1 MIVLHAC
8 WSHPTLRVWGESSY
22 RRPGVRRRAATHP
35 AAKAWPHPFAAEW
48 GPLHDAVEAVGLAQ
62 WKDATRND
70 LTLRLP
76 SYPRSPQPSPQAH
89 RFESAET
96 GEEIEGTALWT
107 VPAVYLS
114 GRTSAALDFLLA
126 LPGAPPQGVAVG
138 DTLRGLA
145 EAAKLA
151 LELVARGRVVPVLD
165 APSTRGGEAAWRPVL
180 TDPADQAHFEA
191 LVRSLPGACW
201 AAEPAHE
208 DDGAAGFVRA
218 LVDGCVR
225 QGLANHKL
233 APMRR
238 GRRPAAEQWLRAL
251 AERSGTF
258 TAEGG
263 AETLQTALAA
273 WSRPVAPASRGGV
286 RTCFLLTPPDAAEPL
301 AVAPEGDA
309 PVAAP
314 DGEAPAVAPEAPW
327 RLEFLLQS
335 VDDPSLL
342 VAADEVWRTTGPL
355 AVLRGTVADPQ
366 ERLIGDLGRA
376 LRLFPPLEPALRT
389 ARPTGVEL
397 DAEAA
402 YRFLRE
408 GAPLLAQAGF
418 AVRVPAWWTRP
429 ATRLG
434 VKLRARPTTPAAA
447 AEGSSGRFGMDA
459 IVAYDWQLSLG
470 GVALTAEEF
479 RALAGRK
486 VPLVRFRGE
495 WVELK
500 PAEVEA
506 ALRLFDR
513 HESGE
518 MTAAEVL
525 RLAAGGEGGTA
536 GLPLAGVEAEGWLGE
551 LLAGAGDATAKPASE
566 PPGFVGKL
574 RPYQKRGVG
583 WLRFLDH
590 LGVGACL
597 ADDMGLGKAQPL
609 DAGILT
615 PGGWTRMGDI
625 RVGDAVIG
633 ASGGPCRV
641 VGVYPRGER
650 EVFRVTFS
658 DGSATECCDDHLW
671 QVHSPVQNG
680 RGTPPRV
687 LPLKEIRAKLRD
699 GAGNARFF
707 IPMVGPVQFHEQPLP
722 LDPYLLGAL
731 LGDGGIAPTGPGGF
745 SGSRCA
751 APGANEFAAGTTR
764 SPLRGLSGPAPAE
777 GTDRERG
784 LRAGP
789 AANSFAPGRAAH
801 HHRSARIS
809 SHTAT
814 SSTGGIGMVERVAAG
829 LRGPTIIHRRRGGEY
844 GNPSP
849 GIHEP
854 VLDALRELGLAGC
867 RSETKYIPEIYK
879 LASATSRV
887 ALLQGLLDTD
897 GHVRPGDNNVEYC
910 TVSPRL
916 AEDVRFL
923 VQSLGGRARIRTKPT
938 KRPLAYRMSICLPNT
953 VKPFALGR
961 KAATYHGRE
970 KYPPSRA
977 IVDVQPVGTRPVQC
991 IAVDAPDHLYVTD
1004 DFIVT
1009 HNTVE
1014 LLALLLAER
1023 TEGERTPPTLLV
1035 CPMSLVGN
1043 WQREAARFAPG
1054 LRVHVHHGAERLGGA
1069 ALRKAIR
1076 GSDLVLTT
1084 YALAARDREELASV
1098 QWGRVVLDE
1107 AQNVKNAATRQSQA
1121 VRAFRAPRRIALTG
1135 TPVENRLGELWSILD
1150 FLNPGLLGPASTFR
1164 RRFATPIERYRDTER
1179 AEELKRLVRPFILR
1193 RLKTDRRIIR
1203 DLPAKHE
1210 MRVFCNLTREQASL
1224 YQATVDEMLTR
1235 VEESA
1240 GIERRGLVLATL
1252 LKLKQVCNHPAQLLQ
1267 DGSALAGRSGKVARL
1282 EEILEEVLELGDRAL
1297 VFTQFAEMGHMLRHH
1312 LEERFGREVPFLHG
1326 GTSRAGRDTMVA
1338 RFQAEDGPSI
1348 LLLSLK
1354 AGGTGLNLT
1363 AANHVIH
1370 FDRWWNPAV
1379 EDQATDRAF
1388 RIGQR
1393 RDVQVRKLVCAG
1405 TLEERIDEMI
1415 EEKKQ
1420 LAESVLGAGEAW
1432 LTELSTAQLR
1442 QVVALAA
1449 DAVAE

>member
-1 MIVLHAC
+1 
-8 WSHPTLRVWGESSY
+8 
-22 RRPGVRRRAATHP
+22 
-35 AAKAWPHPFAAEW
+35 
-48 GPLHDAVEAVGLAQ
+48 VEGVGLAQ
-62 WKDATRND
+62 WKDASRFD

-96 GEEIEGTALWT
+96 GEEVEGTALWT

-114 GRTSAALDFLLA
+114 GKTAAALDFLLA
-126 LPGAPPQGVAVG
+126 LPAAPPQGVLIG
-138 DTLRGLA
+138 DSLRGLA

-165 APSTRGGEAAWRPVL
+165 GASARGGEAVWRPVL

-208 DDGAAGFVRA
+208 DDGAAGFIRA

-225 QGLANHKL
+225 QGLGGHKL
-233 APMRR
+233 APTRR
-238 GRRPAAEQWLRAL
+238 GRRPAAELWLRAL

-263 AETLQTALAA
+263 AAEPLQAALAA

-286 RTCFLLTPPDAAEPL
+286 RTCFLLTPPDADAL
-301 AVAPEGDA
+301 AASDA
-309 PVAAP
+309 LAAAP
-314 DGEAPAVAPEAPW
+314 DGEATQEAPDATPEAPW
-327 RLEFLLQS
+327 RLDFLLQS

-342 VAADEVWRTTGPL
+342 VTAEEVWRTLGPL
-355 AVLRGTVADPQ
+355 PILRGTVADPQ

-389 ARPTGVEL
+389 ARPTGVDL

-434 VKLRARPTTPAAA
+434 VKLRARPATAAA
-447 AEGSSGRFGMDA
+447 AEGSSGRFGMET

-470 GVALTAEEF
+470 GVALSAEEF

-500 PAEVEA
+500 PGEVEA

-513 HESGE
+513 HGSGE

-525 RLAAGGEGGTA
+525 RLAAGVDTGTA

-551 LLAGAGDATAKPASE
+551 LLDGAGDATAKTLPD

-574 RPYQKRGVG
+574 RPYQRRGLG
-583 WLRFLDH
+583 WLAFLDR
-590 LGVGACL
+590 LGLGACL
-597 ADDMGLGKAQPL
+597 ADDMGLGK
-609 DAGILT
+609 T
-615 PGGWTRMGDI
+615 PQ
-625 RVGDAVIG
+625 A
-633 ASGGPCRV
+633 
-641 VGVYPRGER
+641 
-650 EVFRVTFS
+650 
-658 DGSATECCDDHLW
+658 
-671 QVHSPVQNG
+671 
-680 RGTPPRV
+680 
-687 LPLKEIRAKLRD
+687 
-699 GAGNARFF
+699 
-707 IPMVGPVQFHEQPLP
+707 
-722 LDPYLLGAL
+722 
-731 LGDGGIAPTGPGGF
+731 
-745 SGSRCA
+745 
-751 APGANEFAAGTTR
+751 
-764 SPLRGLSGPAPAE
+764 
-777 GTDRERG
+777 
-784 LRAGP
+784 
-789 AANSFAPGRAAH
+789 
-801 HHRSARIS
+801 
-809 SHTAT
+809 
-814 SSTGGIGMVERVAAG
+814 
-829 LRGPTIIHRRRGGEY
+829 
-844 GNPSP
+844 
-849 GIHEP
+849 
-854 VLDALRELGLAGC
+854 
-867 RSETKYIPEIYK
+867 
-879 LASATSRV
+879 
-887 ALLQGLLDTD
+887 
-897 GHVRPGDNNVEYC
+897 
-910 TVSPRL
+910 
-916 AEDVRFL
+916 
-923 VQSLGGRARIRTKPT
+923 
-938 KRPLAYRMSICLPNT
+938 
-953 VKPFALGR
+953 
-961 KAATYHGRE
+961 
-970 KYPPSRA
+970 
-977 IVDVQPVGTRPVQC
+977 
-991 IAVDAPDHLYVTD
+991 
-1004 DFIVT
+1004 
-1009 HNTVE
+1009 
-1014 LLALLLAER
+1014 LALLLLEKSEAR
-1023 TEGERTPPTLLV
+1023 GNKRTPPTLLV

-1098 QWGRVVLDE
+1098 EWGRVVLDE

-1150 FLNPGLLGPASTFR
+1150 FLNPGLLGPAATFR

-1179 AEELKRLVRPFILR
+1179 ADELKRLVRPFILR

-1224 YQATVDEMLTR
+1224 YQATVDEMIAK
-1235 VEESA
+1235 VEAST

-1252 LKLKQVCNHPAQLLQ
+1252 LRLKQVCNHPAQLLQ
-1267 DGSALAGRSGKVARL
+1267 DGSALPGRSGKVARL

-1297 VFTQFAEMGHMLRHH
+1297 VFTQFAEMGHMLRSH
-1312 LEERFGREVPFLHG
+1312 LEERFGHEVPFLHG
-1326 GTSRAGRDTMVA
+1326 GTSRAARDGIVA
-1338 RFQAEDGPSI
+1338 SFQAEGGPPI

>member
-8 WSHPTLRVWGESSY
+8 WSQPTLRVWGESSY
-22 RRPGVRRRAATHP
+22 RRPGVRRRTAAHP

-48 GPLHDAVEAVGLAQ
+48 GPLHDAVEGVGLAQ
-62 WKDATRND
+62 WKDASRFD

-76 SYPRSPQPSPQAH
+76 SYARSPQPSPQAH
-89 RFESAET
+89 RFESAEP
-96 GEEIEGTALWT
+96 GEELAGTALWT

-114 GRTSAALDFLLA
+114 GRTAAALDFLLA
-126 LPGAPPQGVAVG
+126 LPAAPPQGVAIG

-151 LELVARGRVVPVLD
+151 VELVARGRVVPVLD
-165 APSTRGGEAAWRPVL
+165 GASARGGEAAWRPVL

-191 LVRSLPGACW
+191 LVRALPGACW

-218 LVDGCVR
+218 LVDSMVR
-225 QGLANHKL
+225 QGLAAHKL
-233 APMRR
+233 APVRR
-238 GRRPAAEQWLRAL
+238 GKRPAAEQWLRAL
-251 AERSGTF
+251 AERSGSF
-258 TAEGG
+258 TAEGGG
-263 AETLQTALAA
+263 AETLQAALAA

-286 RTCFLLTPPDAAEPL
+286 RTCFLLTPPDAEPAATAPGGAAAEDR
-301 AVAPEGDA
+301 AT
-309 PVAAP
+309 P
-314 DGEAPAVAPEAPW
+314 DAPW
-327 RLEFLLQS
+327 RLDFLLQS

-342 VAADEVWRTTGPL
+342 VPAEEVWRTPGPL
-355 AVLRGTVADPQ
+355 AVLRGTVTDPQ

-389 ARPTGVEL
+389 ARPDGVEL

-408 GAPLLAQAGF
+408 GAPLLSQAGF
-418 AVRVPAWWTRP
+418 GVRVPSWWTRP

-434 VKLRARPTTPAAA
+434 VKLRARPATPGA
-447 AEGSSGRFGMDA
+447 AEGSSGRFGMET
-459 IVAYDWQLSLG
+459 IVSYDWQLSLG
-470 GVALTAEEF
+470 GVALSAEEF

-513 HESGE
+513 NVRGE

-525 RLAAGGEGGTA
+525 RLAAGAEGGTA

-551 LLAGAGDATAKPASE
+551 LLSGAGDASVKPVPD

-583 WLRFLDH
+583 WLAFLDD
-590 LGVGACL
+590 LSVGACL
-597 ADDMGLGKAQPL
+597 ADDMGLGK
-609 DAGILT
+609 T
-615 PGGWTRMGDI
+615 
-625 RVGDAVIG
+625 
-633 ASGGPCRV
+633 
-641 VGVYPRGER
+641 
-650 EVFRVTFS
+650 
-658 DGSATECCDDHLW
+658 
-671 QVHSPVQNG
+671 VQ
-680 RGTPPRV
+680 
-687 LPLKEIRAKLRD
+687 
-699 GAGNARFF
+699 
-707 IPMVGPVQFHEQPLP
+707 
-722 LDPYLLGAL
+722 
-731 LGDGGIAPTGPGGF
+731 
-745 SGSRCA
+745 
-751 APGANEFAAGTTR
+751 
-764 SPLRGLSGPAPAE
+764 
-777 GTDRERG
+777 
-784 LRAGP
+784 
-789 AANSFAPGRAAH
+789 
-801 HHRSARIS
+801 
-809 SHTAT
+809 
-814 SSTGGIGMVERVAAG
+814 
-829 LRGPTIIHRRRGGEY
+829 
-844 GNPSP
+844 
-849 GIHEP
+849 
-854 VLDALRELGLAGC
+854 
-867 RSETKYIPEIYK
+867 
-879 LASATSRV
+879 
-887 ALLQGLLDTD
+887 
-897 GHVRPGDNNVEYC
+897 
-910 TVSPRL
+910 
-916 AEDVRFL
+916 
-923 VQSLGGRARIRTKPT
+923 
-938 KRPLAYRMSICLPNT
+938 
-953 VKPFALGR
+953 
-961 KAATYHGRE
+961 
-970 KYPPSRA
+970 
-977 IVDVQPVGTRPVQC
+977 
-991 IAVDAPDHLYVTD
+991 
-1004 DFIVT
+1004 
-1009 HNTVE
+1009 
-1014 LLALLLAER
+1014 LLALLLFER
-1023 TEGERTPPTLLV
+1023 SREDGKRGTPPTLLV

-1098 QWGRVVLDE
+1098 DWGRVVLDE

-1135 TPVENRLGELWSILD
+1135 TPVENRLAELWSILD
-1150 FLNPGLLGPASTFR
+1150 FLNPGLLGPAATFR
-1164 RRFATPIERYRDTER
+1164 RRFATPIERFRDTER
-1179 AEELKRLVRPFILR
+1179 ADELKRLVRPFILR

-1210 MRVFCNLTREQASL
+1210 MRIFCNLTREQASL
-1224 YQATVDEMLTR
+1224 YQATVDEMIAR
-1235 VEESA
+1235 VEEST

-1267 DGSALAGRSGKVARL
+1267 DGSALPGRSGKVERL
-1282 EEILEEVLELGDRAL
+1282 DEILEEVLELGDRAL

-1326 GTSRAGRDTMVA
+1326 GTSRAARDTLVA

-1379 EDQATDRAF
+1379 EDQATDRAY

-1415 EEKKQ
+1415 EDKKQ

-1432 LTELSTAQLR
+1432 LTEMSTAELR
-1442 QVVALAA
+1442 KVVALAA

>member
-1 MIVLHAC
+1 LIVLHAC

-22 RRPGVRRRAATHP
+22 RRPGVRRRAAIHP

-48 GPLHDAVEAVGLAQ
+48 GPLHDAVEGVGLAQ
-62 WKDATRND
+62 WKDASRFD

-96 GEEIEGTALWT
+96 GEEVEGTALWT

-114 GRTSAALDFLLA
+114 GKTAAALDFLLA
-126 LPGAPPQGVAVG
+126 LPAAPPQGVLIG
-138 DTLRGLA
+138 DSLRGLA

-165 APSTRGGEAAWRPVL
+165 GASARGGEAVWRPVL

-208 DDGAAGFVRA
+208 DDGAAGFIRA

-225 QGLANHKL
+225 QGLGGHKL
-233 APMRR
+233 APTRR
-238 GRRPAAEQWLRAL
+238 GRRPAAEVWLRAL

-263 AETLQTALAA
+263 AAEPLQAALAA

-286 RTCFLLTPPDAAEPL
+286 RTCFLLTPPDPAVLAAAEAEAL
-301 AVAPEGDA
+301 ARGLVE
-309 PVAAP
+309 
-314 DGEAPAVAPEAPW
+314 GEATADALAASAGAGAAPEAPW

-342 VAADEVWRTTGPL
+342 VAAGEVWRTRGPL
-355 AVLRGTVADPQ
+355 PILRGSVADPQ

-389 ARPTGVEL
+389 ARPTGVDL

-434 VKLRARPTTPAAA
+434 VKLRARPATAAA
-447 AEGSSGRFGMDA
+447 AEGSSGRFGMET

-470 GVALTAEEF
+470 GVALSAEEF

-513 HESGE
+513 HGSGE

-525 RLAAGGEGGTA
+525 RLAAGVDSGTA

-551 LLAGAGDATAKPASE
+551 LLDGAGDATVKPAPE

-583 WLRFLDH
+583 WLSFLDR

-609 DAGILT
+609 DAKILT
-615 PGGWTRMGDI
+615 PDGWKLMGDI
-625 RVGDAVIG
+625 RAGDEVIG
-633 ASGGPCRV
+633 ASGEPCRV
-641 VGVYPRGER
+641 RGVYPRGER

-671 QVHSPVQNG
+671 QVHSPVQKR

-687 LPLKEIRAKLRD
+687 LPLKEIRTRLRD
-699 GAGNARFF
+699 GAGNSRYY
-707 IPMVGPVQFHEQPLP
+707 IPMVAPVQFHEQPLP

-731 LGDGGIAPTGPGGF
+731 LADGGIAHHVVF
-745 SGSRCA
+745 S
-751 APGANEFAAGTTR
+751 T
-764 SPLRGLSGPAPAE
+764 AE
-777 GTDRERG
+777 IE
-784 LRAGP
+784 
-789 AANSFAPGRAAH
+789 
-801 HHRSARIS
+801 
-809 SHTAT
+809 
-814 SSTGGIGMVERVAAG
+814 MVERVTAG
-829 LRGPTIIHRRRGGEY
+829 LPPGTSIRHKRGVDYSIRGPARGVH
-844 GNPSP
+844 NPL
-849 GIHEP
+849 
-854 VLDALRELGLAGC
+854 LDALRELGLAGC
-867 RSETKYIPEIYK
+867 RSETKHIPDIYK
-879 LASATSRV
+879 FASVDSRT

-910 TVSPRL
+910 TVSRRL
-916 AEDVRFL
+916 AEDTQFL

-938 KRPLAYRMSICLPNT
+938 KRQLAYRMSICLPNS

-961 KAATYHGRE
+961 KAATYRGRE

-977 IVDVQPVGTRPVQC
+977 IVDVQPVGIRPVQC

-1014 LLALLLAER
+1014 LLALLLSER
-1023 TEGERTPPTLLV
+1023 KDKGRTPPTLLV

-1098 QWGRVVLDE
+1098 EWGRVVLDE

-1150 FLNPGLLGPASTFR
+1150 FLNPGLLGPAATFR

-1179 AEELKRLVRPFILR
+1179 ADELKRLVRPFILR

-1224 YQATVDEMLTR
+1224 YQATVDEMIAK
-1235 VEESA
+1235 VEAST

-1252 LKLKQVCNHPAQLLQ
+1252 LRLKQVCNHPAQLLQ
-1267 DGSALAGRSGKVARL
+1267 DGSALPGRSGKVARL

-1297 VFTQFAEMGHMLRHH
+1297 VFTQFAEMGHMLRSH
-1312 LEERFGREVPFLHG
+1312 LEERFGHEVPFLHG
-1326 GTSRAGRDTMVA
+1326 GTSRAARDGIVA
-1338 RFQAEDGPSI
+1338 SFQAEGGPPI